1 MGRIDDV
8 EELRRFDVRLVSVP
22 TDARALRA
30 SPRGPC
36 RRAVRSCAI
45 YVGHGLTLLGEHF
58 SAGAWVAR
66 SEAEASLDPGR

>member
-8 EELRRFDVRLVSVP
+8 EEFRRFDVRLVSAP
-22 TDARALRA
+22 ADAHRRA